1 MPTTQTL
8 ATLPDNIM
16 TLPSPLTIVN
26 SSRFLQR
33 WLAAKPTHA
42 PALEQLAEL
51 SLDQLDFGQLL
62 NAQQQN
68 NVSLPAAM
76 RRLRNLLVAAI
87 VQRALLDQVAVR
99 QQYRE
104 LGFVGPQRHGVQR
117 HHIGAV

>member
-1 MPTTQTL
+1 
-8 ATLPDNIM
+8 M
-16 TLPSPLTIVN
+16 TLPSPLTVVN

-42 PALEQLAEL
+42 PALEQLTEL

-62 NAQQQN
+62 NQQQQN

-87 VQRALLDQVAVR
+87 VHR
-99 QQYRE
+99 
-104 LGFVGPQRHGVQR
+104 
-117 HHIGAV
+117 